1 MKPPHRGE
9 REPEA
14 EDASKRAFIR
24 NHFAEGFMSDKP
36 NIVHF
41 TEAGFDNEVLK
52 STVPVLVDFWA
63 EWCAP
68 CRMLAPTVEA
78 IANQYQGKIKV
89 GKVNVDEN
97 QNVSFRYN
105 VRGIP
110 TLILFKNGEP
120 KDQIV
125 GNTGR
130 DNIAKMIDRHLA

>member
-1 MKPPHRGE
+1 
-9 REPEA
+9 
-14 EDASKRAFIR
+14 
-24 NHFAEGFMSDKP
+24 MSENP
-36 NIVHF
+36 NITHF
-41 TEAGFDNEVLK
+41 NESGFENDVLK
-52 STVPVLVDFWA
+52 SPVPVLVDFWA

-125 GNTGR
+125 GNTSR
-130 DNIAKMIDRHLA
+130 DNIAQMIDRNL